1 MDDAWKRLA
10 KLIGGE
16 VLAGD
21 PRFHSQ
27 TGRNENRLEILGIV
41 RAWVEKYTVAECLAT
56 LDKIDVPCA
65 KVQNI
70 DEVLADPQIQARG
83 MVVEQEHPVLGTIR
97 LGNLPYHFSECDT
110 TITTAAPLL
119 GQHNRDIATRLG
131 YSPEQIEAMVGEG
144 VLYSEAA
151 VGAAA

>member
-1 MDDAWKRLA
+1 
-10 KLIGGE
+10 
-16 VLAGD
+16 
-21 PRFHSQ
+21 
-27 TGRNENRLEILGIV
+27 
-41 RAWVEKYTVAECLAT
+41 
-56 LDKIDVPCA
+56 
-65 KVQNI
+65 
-70 DEVLADPQIQARG
+70 

-110 TITTAAPLL
+110 TIKAAAPLL
-119 GQHNRDIATRLG
+119 GQHNRDIAARLG